1 MNNHAPPNQNFPVTF
16 RKRIIYTQIM
26 GDENQPFRIGLC
38 MAGAISAGAY
48 TAGVVDYLLEALE
61 TWQEHKDN
69 NKPNTPMHRVEIPV
83 IGGSSAGGMTG
94 LLTASAIQQALVPVQ
109 QVVGSVM
116 DARPEN
122 LLYHSWVETY
132 GKK

>member
-1 MNNHAPPNQNFPVTF
+1 
-16 RKRIIYTQIM
+16 
-26 GDENQPFRIGLC
+26 

-61 TWQEHKDN
+61 TWQERKDKN
-69 NKPNTPMHRVEIPV
+69 LPDTPIHQVEIPV

-94 LLTASAIQQALVPVQ
+94 LLTASAIQQLLLPVQ
-109 QVVGSVM
+109 QVVGSLM

-122 LLYHSWVETY
+122 LLYHSLVETY